1 MALSNGLEG
10 PFGQRVKAL
19 ASPSSWEFF
28 MKDFPDD
35 SDEPLSRK
43 LAEQCMLGL
52 PALLAGQPWPFGE
65 GDE

>member
-1 MALSNGLEG
+1 
-10 PFGQRVKAL
+10 
-19 ASPSSWEFF
+19 